1 VKLSTDFVIMFSAL
15 HFFADIFICI
25 YNFLQC
31 TIIRTTQLAAAQDR
45 LTDLERQKDDIMRSY
60 SPAALL
66 DKLQSKY
73 SEQHLQAP
81 FG

>member
-1 VKLSTDFVIMFSAL
+1 V
-15 HFFADIFICI
+15 
-25 YNFLQC
+25 QC
-31 TIIRTTQLAAAQDR
+31 TIIRTTELAAAQDQ

-73 SEQHLQAP
+73 LEEYYRQFLYYE
-81 FG
+81 